1 MVRISD
7 SERKAILK
15 KYPDAWI
22 VGTKHH
28 TMLSGYETSYAMN
41 YLRALRGEDQQQKPQ
56 STRKDDRSSRRERY
70 NRQPHNW

>member
-41 YLRALRGEDQQQKPQ
+41 YLRALRGEDQQIPKP
-56 STRKDDRSSRRERY
+56 SRKDDRSSRRERY
-70 NRQPHNW
+70 NQQPHNW